1 MVSAPFNA
9 CVYNSLQKWLRR
21 PQVIYRHLNIEWQY
35 MQGQRPD
42 AFTNFFTHFA
52 FSQCIAT
59 FNLEKLLLSQLP
71 TSISTSLKTPTWH
84 HHDHHYHLRAPDQ
97 LTNIPI
103 NPLNLANTGGF
114 TIIRLLHLKPSNQ
127 TDWLKYISGLKN
139 WIPVTKTLNKDN
151 ISRIT

>member
-1 MVSAPFNA
+1 MTIHARTEA
-9 CVYNSLQKWLRR
+9 RCLYKLL
-21 PQVIYRHLNIEWQY
+21 HTL
-35 MQGQRPD
+35 
-42 AFTNFFTHFA
+42 A
-52 FSQCIAT
+52 FSQCIAA

-103 NPLNLANTGGF
+103 NPSTWPILEVSQLSASF
-114 TIIRLLHLKPSNQ
+114 IWNQ
-127 TDWLKYISGLKN
+127 VTKLTDWSAYQAKKN

-151 ISRIT
+151 MFSFWDPMKRQTEVPIAFSNWITLVLLRTSS